1 MVDMLGQGKGIPIPA
16 SVWNF
21 TASAAAATVAA
32 TTTATATATTAAT
45 TNASTTATLHH
56 NPCQEQKNLVSLAA
70 LKWLRRES
78 DLFHSGV
85 TSSIAC
91 YISKTARQP

>member
-32 TTTATATATTAAT
+32 TTTATATAAT

-56 NPCQEQKNLVSLAA
+56 NPCQEQKNSVSLAA
-70 LKWLRRES
+70 IKWLRRES